1 MFFSFYILQGTGG
14 KPGSPG
20 EVGLQGLPV
29 SLNVEIKKCIQYM
42 NLHNDCEED
51 QKHLPGSNKVQIQYA
66 NVQWFEVSKVFLCF
80 FF

>member
-1 MFFSFYILQGTGG
+1 
-14 KPGSPG
+14 
-20 EVGLQGLPV
+20 
-29 SLNVEIKKCIQYM
+29 M

-80 FF
+80 LFLYWNISHYYCSTVFFDQINADLVSISDFFQKS